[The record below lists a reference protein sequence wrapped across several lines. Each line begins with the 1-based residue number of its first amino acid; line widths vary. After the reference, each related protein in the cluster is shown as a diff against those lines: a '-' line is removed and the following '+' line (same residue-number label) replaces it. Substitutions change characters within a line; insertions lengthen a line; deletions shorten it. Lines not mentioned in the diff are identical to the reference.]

1 MLWPGNRIIEV
12 QTCQTSASQYIPPV
26 ETTNADHTE
35 RDILLTL
42 ALVIAAEVG
51 ALMWFLF

>member
-1 MLWPGNRIIEV
+1 MSDVSLSDISLPG
-12 QTCQTSASQYIPPV
+12 
-26 ETTNADHTE
+26 ETTSADHTE